1 MTVSAYYNEIDPA
14 AAHILQALINEG
26 VIAPGIVDTRSIKDV
41 QPDDLVGF
49 TQCHFFAGGGL
60 WSVAARLAGWP
71 DDEPLWTGSCP
82 CQPFSAAGK
91 GAGTDDPR
99 HLWPDL
105 HRLIRARR
113 PAVVMGEQVAGAAGY
128 DWFDG
133 VRADLESE
141 KYASRSVDFPACS
154 VDAPHQ
160 RNRQYWV
167 AMADHEGGEC
177 GAGLREDG
185 SEQDGN
191 VSPNSSCSC
200 AACGGRGRVG
210 PFFPGGLSSICGN
223 CNLVDAKSF
232 GRREGQPEPEV
243 FSGRSAT
250 PRSDAPSSYVGNDIG
265 GRRTWARLPE
275 ERWEDISLAAWTDG
289 REQGWA
295 EGLYADTYR
304 GGRSRRTES
313 TQREPI
319 RRASSERHLLR
330 NGTHWSDAEWII
342 CHDGKARRAKPGV
355 RLLAH
360 GVPGRVDLWRVGGNA
375 IVPEAAAE
383 VIAAFIDVYGLPS
396 EWRIA
401 A

>member
-1 MTVSAYYNEIDPA
+1 MVAYYNEIDPA
-14 AAHILQALINEG
+14 AAHILQTLIGEG
-26 VIAPGIVDTRSIKDV
+26 VIAPGVVDTRSIKEV
-41 QPDDLVGF
+41 QPNDLNGF

-91 GAGTDDPR
+91 GGGEDDPR

-105 HRLIRARR
+105 HRLISARR

-128 DWFDG
+128 GWFDG
-133 VRADLESE
+133 VRADLASE
-141 KYASRSVDFPACS
+141 RYASRSVDFPACS

-167 AMADHEGGEC
+167 AMADDESGEC
-177 GAGLREDG
+177 GTGLREG
-185 SEQDGN
+185 GPQQDRDVPADRDN
-191 VSPNSSCSC
+191 ACP
-200 AACGGRGRVG
+200 ACGGRGRIG
-210 PFFPGGLSSICGN
+210 PFFPGGISSICGN
-223 CNLVDAKSF
+223 CNLVDTSGIGRSEGGAEPNVLGRRPTFASADAPGVTLGDAFGEGLEGF
-232 GRREGQPEPEV
+232 GRDGDDSRRSEQDRSVAAADGAGAPSDLASGHGLQRREQHE
-243 FSGRSAT
+243 FSGDRAV
-250 PRSDAPSSYVGNDIG
+250 R
-265 GRRTWARLPE
+265 ARKE
-275 ERWEDISLAAWTDG
+275 H
-289 REQGWA
+289 
-295 EGLYADTYR
+295 R
-304 GGRSRRTES
+304 GGDG
-313 TQREPI
+313 
-319 RRASSERHLLR
+319 R

-383 VIAAFIDVYGLPS
+383 VIGAFIDVYGLPS
-396 EWRIA
+396 TWMA
-401 A
+401 VA